1 MLNVTFCDF
10 ISERWRNGD
19 EHGTAG
25 NMSQSMPSVLAVPVL
40 WLMCQS

>member
-1 MLNVTFCDF
+1 MQRLFQKSFSVVN
-10 ISERWRNGD
+10 RNGD

-25 NMSQSMPSVLAVPVL
+25 NMSQAIPIVLAMLSL

>member
-1 MLNVTFCDF
+1 VRFIFNVVG
-10 ISERWRNGD
+10 NGD

-25 NMSQSMPSVLAVPVL
+25 NMSQAMPIVLAALSL